1 MPRDLY
7 NENRRE
13 KGGGERKENCGGGG
27 EKAGFEKHSLTML
40 QKILTLN
47 TDKLY

>member
-27 EKAGFEKHSLTML
+27 KGRF
-40 QKILTLN
+40 
-47 TDKLY
+47 